1 MELVFEWFSLR
12 IDWLLLLDQIIIAML
27 LFLESSLLF
36 GEIWRLKLEQVINC
50 LINVW
55 LETLLIHLLKF
66 SKDVNLVWVYVFALG
81 SRLSI

>member
-1 MELVFEWFSLR
+1 MELIFEWFSLR

-36 GEIWRLKLEQVINC
+36 GEIWRLELEQVINC

-55 LETLLIHLLKF
+55 LETLLINLLKF